1 MRKGANNMAATVQTD
16 FCRVENKYFIDADK
30 VPAFLTA
37 IKEHLDI
44 DPYAKALG
52 YYQVNTIY
60 FDNSRDDVVYRSLS
74 SPTYKCKLRLRS
86 YGGEKP
92 IYFLEFKKKF
102 KSDVY
107 KSRIF
112 LSKTQYEDF
121 VQKGRLPDL
130 NGEFKHD
137 HFLIEL
143 ADMVRRYGTL
153 KPREVIQ
160 YKRQAFMNKEGEQT
174 LRLTIDSNIAV
185 RRENFELNQLSGSP
199 LLPKGKLLIEIKLER
214 ALPVW
219 LATALTTAGAFRG
232 SYSKYGSSYGEF
244 MAGELNKDGAIP
256 LTAPSAYPQASPSL
270 ASSRS

>member
-1 MRKGANNMAATVQTD
+1 LRKGAKTMAIAVQTD
-16 FCRVENKYFIDADK
+16 FCRIENKYFIDADK
-30 VPAFLTA
+30 VPAFLATL
-37 IKEHLDI
+37 KEHLDL

-60 FDNSRDDVVYRSLS
+60 FDNGRDDVVYRSLS

-137 HFLIEL
+137 QFLMEL

-160 YKRQAFMNKEGEQT
+160 YKRQAFMNKEGEET
-174 LRLTIDSNIAV
+174 LRLTIDSDILV
-185 RRENFELNQLSGSP
+185 RRDNFEMNHLGGSP
-199 LLPKGKLLIEIKLER
+199 LLPKGKLLIEVKLER

-219 LATALTTAGAFRG
+219 LANALTTAGAFRG
-232 SYSKYGSSYGEF
+232 AYSKYGSSYGEYV
-244 MAGELNKDGAIP
+244 AGDRSKDDASP
-256 LTAPSAYPQASPSL
+256 LIVPSAYPETSPAL
-270 ASSRS
+270 ASYRS